1 MTSMDLNDSWGS
13 PFLTPSPPPPPP
25 PSPPSDVPKLI
36 KTEEEYDET
45 PVISSRIVTEDK
57 GAEKITD
64 ETLASLLDEMKQLR
78 RESRQQ
84 GFALIFVMALQS
96 YFLFTYLNK
105 AHAHA
110 RRQ

>member
-13 PFLTPSPPPPPP
+13 PFLTPPAPAPP
-25 PSPPSDVPKLI
+25 PSPPPEVPKLI
-36 KTEEEYDET
+36 KMEEDDEET
-45 PVISSRIVTEDK
+45 PVVSSRTATEDK
-57 GAEKITD
+57 VANIVPD
-64 ETLASLLDEMKQLR
+64 ETLASLLDEMRQLR
-78 RESRQQ
+78 KESRQQ
-84 GFALIFVMALQS
+84 GFALLFVMALQS